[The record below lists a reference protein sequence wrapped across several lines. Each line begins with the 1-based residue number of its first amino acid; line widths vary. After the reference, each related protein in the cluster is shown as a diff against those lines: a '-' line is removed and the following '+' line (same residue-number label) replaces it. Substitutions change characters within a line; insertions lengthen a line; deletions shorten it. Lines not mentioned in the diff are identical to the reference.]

1 MSPGGRSQPDVS
13 VQATPSAPPP
23 YPGSPAPADGGPRPD
38 SSELLFSGHIIDL
51 TVEQWGPNEREI
63 IGHPGAVAIVP
74 VDRDGNVVLVRQ
86 LREAT
91 RRWLLELPAGGLK
104 PSEEP
109 LLCGRREL
117 AEETGLVGGAWTHAT
132 TFWTTPGFCREL
144 MWLYYAEDVEPG
156 ARWTEPD
163 PDEDLEV
170 VRWPLAEVAARLG
183 EIEDLKTLA
192 GLLLYLRDRSALTG
206 SVSAR

>member
-1 MSPGGRSQPDVS
+1 MTDRVPPP
-13 VQATPSAPPP
+13 TPSGPPP
-23 YPGSPAPADGGPRPD
+23 FPGHAAPADGGPRPD
-38 SSELLFSGHIIDL
+38 SARTLFSGHIIDL

-63 IGHPGAVAIVP
+63 IGHPGAVAVVP

-104 PSEEP
+104 PGEEP
-109 LLCGRREL
+109 LGCGRREL

-144 MWLYYAEDVEPG
+144 MWLYYAEGVEPG
-156 ARWTEPD
+156 QRWTEPD
-163 PDEDLEV
+163 QDEELEV
-170 VRWPLAEVAARLG
+170 VRWPLAEVATRLG

-192 GLLLYLRDRSALTG
+192 GLLLFLHDRGVAAG
-206 SVSAR
+206 SVPPR

>member
-1 MSPGGRSQPDVS
+1 MTGAPPPTGAPPLRPPTG
-13 VQATPSAPPP
+13 PPP
-23 YPGSPAPADGGPRPD
+23 YPGSPEPAAGGPRPD
-38 SSELLFSGHIIDL
+38 SARTLFTGHIIDL

-91 RRWLLELPAGGLK
+91 RRRLLELPAGGLK
-104 PSEEP
+104 PGEEP
-109 LLCGRREL
+109 LRCGQREL
-117 AEETGLVGGAWTHAT
+117 AEETDLVGGVWTHAT

-144 MWLYYAEDVEPG
+144 MWLYYAEGVEPG
-156 ARWTEPD
+156 QRWTEPD
-163 PDEDLEV
+163 PDEELEV
-170 VRWPLAEVAARLG
+170 VRWPLAQVAARLG

-192 GLLLYLRDRSALTG
+192 GLLLYLRDRGGLTG
-206 SVSAR
+206 TVSAR